1 MESNC
6 SSYIPMKKCWVFPY
20 LFCSML
26 LLAAIQTKSVVGMG
40 VRKVRDAVEVCGVL
54 RAGSKNFSKK
64 ISLHIYLSLGFF
76 WWQWR
81 IFVYIFFLSVGCF
94 FYRAKLK

>member
-6 SSYIPMKKCWVFPY
+6 SSYIPMRKCWVFPY

-40 VRKVRDAVEVCGVL
+40 VRKVRDAVEVCGVF
-54 RAGSKNFSKK
+54 RTGSKNFSKK
-64 ISLHIYLSLGFF
+64 NILHIYLSLGFF
-76 WWQWR
+76 GGSGG
-81 IFVYIFFLSVGCF
+81 FLCMFFF
-94 FYRAKLK
+94 FPLVAFL

>member
-1 MESNC
+1 
-6 SSYIPMKKCWVFPY
+6 
-20 LFCSML
+20 ML

-64 ISLHIYLSLGFF
+64 IILHIYLSLGFF
-76 WWQWR
+76 LVAVENFCVCFFSFCWL
-81 IFVYIFFLSVGCF
+81 FFL
-94 FYRAKLK
+94 